1 MLLRALAVLCPWDA
15 QKVTFWE
22 RRNIRFCADDH
33 HIFFDVRT
41 ADDVR
46 CARGAPQRG
55 VATQY
60 REIRRSGTKVT
71 LVLNVL

>member
-46 CARGAPQRG
+46 CAR
-55 VATQY
+55 
-60 REIRRSGTKVT
+60 REQT
-71 LVLNVL
+71 LVAPLAIVRYAAPKLRLHRF

>member
-15 QKVTFWE
+15 QNVTFPE

-33 HIFFDVRT
+33 HVFFDACT

-46 CARGAPQRG
+46 CARRAQKWG
-55 VATQY
+55 VATQD
-60 REIRRSGTKVT
+60 RKISRSQNFVT
-71 LVLNVL
+71 SVLNLL